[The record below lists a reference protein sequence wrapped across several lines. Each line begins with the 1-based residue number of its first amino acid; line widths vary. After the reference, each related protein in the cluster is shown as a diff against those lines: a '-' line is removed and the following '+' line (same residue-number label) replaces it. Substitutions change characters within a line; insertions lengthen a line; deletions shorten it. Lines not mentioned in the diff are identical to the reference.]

1 MDGVT
6 GKEED
11 ITVWPQPMEGL
22 HEMGPPPFLT
32 KTFEMVED
40 PSTDSVVSWS
50 RARNSFVVRD
60 LHKFAT
66 TLLPR
71 YFKHCNF
78 SSFVRQ
84 LNTYGF
90 KKVDPDQWEFANE
103 GFLGGQKHLLK
114 TIKRRRNLSHITPLH
129 GGSGACVELGQYG
142 VEEEIE
148 RLTIDRSMLMAE
160 IVKIN
165 QQQQSARDKVIAME
179 ERVQSTERKQQHMMN
194 FLAKALTSPS
204 FFKQFMDKYVE
215 RKEQRGV
222 EIGRKR
228 RLTMSPSVE
237 SFQEQEDLVIIESEI
252 ETLIMDPKADPIV
265 TTNGTNMDSVSET
278 IWEKLF
284 CDAGEIGRK
293 RRLAMSPSVESFQEQ
308 EDLVNIESEIE
319 TLIMDP
325 KADPIVT
332 TNGTDMDSVSETIWE
347 KLFCDEIVAGDD
359 GNQSEFDVEFEDL
372 AAKTTPDWGEDLQ
385 DFVDQMEFLRSD
397 TDDLFG

>member
-32 KTFEMVED
+32 KTFDMVED

-90 KKVDPDQWEFANE
+90 KKVDPDQWEFANK

-129 GGSGACVELGQYG
+129 GGSGACVELAQYG

-160 IVKIN
+160 IVKLN
-165 QQQQSARDKVIAME
+165 QQQQSARDKVIAVE
-179 ERVQSTERKQQHMMN
+179 ERVRSTERKQQHMMS

-228 RLTMSPSVE
+228 RLAMSPSVE
-237 SFQEQEDLVIIESEI
+237 SFQEQEDLVNIESEI
-252 ETLIMDPKADPIV
+252 ETLIMDLKVDPIV
-265 TTNGTNMDSVSET
+265 TTNGTDMDSVSEA

-284 CDAGEIGRK
+284 CNEIVAGKIGRK
-293 RRLAMSPSVESFQEQ
+293 RRLAMSPSAESFQEQ

-347 KLFCDEIVAGDD
+347 KLFCDEIVTGDE
-359 GNQSEFDVEFEDL
+359 GNQSEFDVEVEDL
-372 AAKTTPDWGEDLQ
+372 PAKTTPDWGEDLQ
-385 DFVDQMEFLRSD
+385 DFVDQMEFLRD
-397 TDDLFG
+397 Q

>member
-1 MDGVT
+1 
-6 GKEED
+6 
-11 ITVWPQPMEGL
+11 MEGL

-103 GFLGGQKHLLK
+103 GFFSTEWKK
-114 TIKRRRNLSHITPLH
+114 KS
-129 GGSGACVELGQYG
+129 
-142 VEEEIE
+142 IE

-179 ERVQSTERKQQHMMN
+179 ERVQSTERKQQQMMN

-228 RLTMSPSVE
+228 RLAMSPSVE

-252 ETLIMDPKADPIV
+252 QTLIMDPKAGPIV
-265 TTNGTNMDSVSET
+265 TNKWYRHG
-278 IWEKLF
+278 F
-284 CDAGEIGRK
+284 
-293 RRLAMSPSVESFQEQ
+293 
-308 EDLVNIESEIE
+308 EIE

-372 AAKTTPDWGEDLQ
+372 AAKTTPDWGRGYTR
-385 DFVDQMEFLRSD
+385 LR
-397 TDDLFG
+397 